1 MDKIESFSFHQT
13 GGFMGMDRSYN
24 VKLSEMNSSER
35 QELEHHIKES
45 GIFDNR
51 GGEWVTKGAA
61 DMFSYTFTVSDG
73 NETREVTFDDG
84 TLPESYR
91 AIVEFARDKMVDNRR
106 R

>member
-13 GGFMGMDRSYN
+13 GGFMGMDRTYD
-24 VKLSEMNSSER
+24 VKFSEMNPSER
-35 QELEHHIKES
+35 QELEQLVKAS
-45 GIFDNR
+45 GILADR
-51 GGEWVTKGAA
+51 GGERVTRGAA

-91 AIVEFARDKMVDNRR
+91 AIVEFARDKTVDNRR